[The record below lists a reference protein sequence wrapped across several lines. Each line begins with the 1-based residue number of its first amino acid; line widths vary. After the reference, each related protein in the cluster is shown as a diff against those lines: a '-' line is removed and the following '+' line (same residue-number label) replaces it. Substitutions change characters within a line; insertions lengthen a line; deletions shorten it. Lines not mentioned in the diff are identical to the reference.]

1 MRSKAQPHGATEAGG
16 RRRRIGL
23 KTKLGFASGALEES
37 MITAAAAVTM
47 LYYNQVLGVSV
58 VLCGTAF
65 LIAAVVDA
73 VSDPLVG
80 ALSDGV
86 RTRWGRR
93 HPLMLMAAL
102 PVALCFYALYQ
113 PPSGL
118 DEHGLFLWLTLT
130 LVGLGIAKDFYALPH
145 FALGAE
151 LTDDY
156 HERTSIYGWNSIVG
170 ALGTIAIGVVI
181 YAVVFPSSPAF
192 DNGLLDPSRW
202 PLLAMLGALV
212 SFTAVITCVLST
224 ADQIPYL
231 HGRDSLGER
240 TSRRYADALREL
252 KTNVRSLA
260 TNRSYLSVC
269 LCWFVLAISGGVIQ
283 VVGTYARLYG
293 FEFSTEQLAAIRF
306 ITLPGIFLSIP
317 LAMYLTRRLDKKLTV
332 VWTIAA
338 SCLLVGLPYTLKLLG
353 LFPDNGSGA
362 SLPLYFAIHVLGYI
376 ALPIVPIVINSQ
388 MVDVADEHELRTGN
402 RAEGLIFSVRLFA
415 VKASNGLGAVL
426 AGVALEVID
435 FPQNARAAAL
445 EPGVVDGLM
454 FMMGPLYYLI
464 VFGGLGF
471 ALLYTIDRRRHEAI
485 LGQLEARRAAASE

>member
-1 MRSKAQPHGATEAGG
+1 MEQQT
-16 RRRRIGL
+16 RRRKIGL
-23 KTKLGFASGALEES
+23 RTKLGFASGALEES
-37 MITAAAAVTM
+37 MILAAAAITM
-47 LYYNQVLGVSV
+47 LYYNQVLGVSAA
-58 VLCGTAF
+58 LCGTAF

-73 VSDPLVG
+73 ISDPLVG

-93 HPLMLMAAL
+93 HPLMLAAAL
-102 PVALCFYALYQ
+102 PVALFFYGLYQ

-118 DEHGLFLWLTLT
+118 DEQGLFLWLTVT

-170 ALGTIAIGVVI
+170 ALGTIAIGVII
-181 YAVVFPSSPAF
+181 YAVIFPSSPAF
-192 DNGLLDPSRW
+192 DNGLLDRGRW
-202 PLLAMLGALV
+202 PVLALFGAV
-212 SFTAVITCVLST
+212 VAFTAVVTCVLTT

-231 HGRDSLGER
+231 HQRDAFAAR
-240 TSRRYADALREL
+240 ARRRYADAFREL
-252 KTNVRSLA
+252 RTNVKGLA
-260 TNRSYLSVC
+260 TNRSYLAVC
-269 LCWFVLAISGGVIQ
+269 LCWLVLAISGGVIQ

-293 FEFSTEQLAAIRF
+293 FEFTTEQLAATRF
-306 ITLPGIFLSIP
+306 ITLPGILLSIP

-332 VWTIAA
+332 VWTIVA
-338 SCLLVGLPYTLKLLG
+338 SCFLVGLPYTLKLVG
-353 LFPDNGSGA
+353 FFPENDSPA
-362 SLPLYFAIHVLGYI
+362 TLPLYFVIQALGYI

-426 AGVALEVID
+426 AGIGLELIN
-435 FPQNARAAAL
+435 FPKNARAAEL
-445 EPGVVDGLM
+445 EPSVINGLM

-464 VFGGLGF
+464 VFGGLSF
-471 ALLYTIDRRRHEAI
+471 ALMYSIDRRRHESI
-485 LGQLEARRAAASE
+485 LAQLEARRGAATE